1 MSHLKFRGLRWIGVL
16 ATTVALCAPALAADV
31 ELLPN
36 NLLTPTS
43 KEQTKPGQFKKA
55 GPWRVGVS
63 FGGVGNTWIVQ
74 MIQEMRHAA
83 AQDKNIGEF
92 IFVEANWQAAKQVA
106 DVEDLLTKKVDVLI
120 VGPISSAIGAPLVE
134 KAAKTGIP
142 VVVFGAF
149 GKAMNS
155 TVELMG
161 AGEVF
166 GRQGGEYLRKEL
178 DGKGNV
184 WAFRGVAGVE
194 EETLRY
200 NGFRKSIEGSSM
212 KVTKEVFGDW
222 NYAKSKPLVPMT
234 GEGNNGFLR
243 VWKATGVKSVAP
255 QFTPGLGAAMVRAAA
270 ALLDG
275 KPLYRSY
282 FSSPPAITQA
292 DLDKFYRPDLNDAY
306 WLPSTLPEPTLKELF
321 RR

>member
-16 ATTVALCAPALAADV
+16 ATTVALSAPALAADV

-134 KAAKTGIP
+134 KAAKTGI
-142 VVVFGAF
+142 
-149 GKAMNS
+149 
-155 TVELMG
+155 
-161 AGEVF
+161 
-166 GRQGGEYLRKEL
+166 R
-178 DGKGNV
+178 
-184 WAFRGVAGVE
+184 W
-194 EETLRY
+194 
-200 NGFRKSIEGSSM
+200 
-212 KVTKEVFGDW
+212 
-222 NYAKSKPLVPMT
+222 
-234 GEGNNGFLR
+234 
-243 VWKATGVKSVAP
+243 
-255 QFTPGLGAAMVRAAA
+255 
-270 ALLDG
+270 
-275 KPLYRSY
+275 
-282 FSSPPAITQA
+282 
-292 DLDKFYRPDLNDAY
+292 
-306 WLPSTLPEPTLKELF
+306 
-321 RR
+321 